1 LKNLFATVNA
11 MTAHLVTRRP
21 MWLSQETTARAGGP
35 TVSTPKLPAFDGALS
50 RTDLLE
56 ARGASFDVAL
66 SGTELREARGAS
78 FDVGLSGTK
87 LLEAR
92 GASRGNAVCG
102 SDTRFPSA
110 CASGFEANGGLV
122 KNVNTRHED
131 VRLGF
136 PLTFRNFTTRDMPLR
151 VSLELNRSRISARS
165 SK

>member
-1 LKNLFATVNA
+1 MTNLFATVNA

-66 SGTELREARGAS
+66 SGTELR
-78 FDVGLSGTK
+78 K
-87 LLEAR
+87 AR

-122 KNVNTRHED
+122 KNVITRHED

-136 PLTFRNFTTRDMPLR
+136 PLTFRNFTTRDLPLR
-151 VSLELNRSRISARS
+151 VSLVLYRSRISARS